1 MQALKRVLD
10 LTCRVKRGQ
19 KGLGN
24 LVLQIPNLSYLG
36 LLNGSKNVQNVIRI
50 VLKWLFFSEK
60 WQKSPSGW
68 GLRSKTPITPV
79 GDVKLTIGDLLR

>member
-10 LTCRVKRGQ
+10 LTCRVKRDQ

-24 LVLQIPNLSYLG
+24 LVFQIPNLSYLV
-36 LLNGSKNVQNVIRI
+36 LLIGSKNVQNVIQI
-50 VLKWLFFSEK
+50 VLKWLFFSK
-60 WQKSPSGW
+60 KSLSGW

-79 GDVKLTIGDLLR
+79 GDVKLTIGNLPW